1 MGLLALAVVTWAA
14 WGGRA
19 QARQRREPATLWPS
33 GAGPAIRDVGPDKPV
48 ELGVRFRVEVPG
60 EVVGIRFFRGA
71 TNVGPHPVSLW
82 TGEGQLLAR
91 AAARAAGSP
100 GWQRVDFAEPVAVE
114 AGRDYVASYHAPS
127 GHYSV
132 DHGYFAKA
140 VQRPPLRAGADRA
153 GAPNG
158 LFAYG
163 PAGTFPA
170 QGHQSSNY
178 WVDVVFRPSPEP
190 GRILVALEVDPRH
203 GALWL
208 GERGRLTATARY
220 ADGSSRDA
228 SALVRWRSGS
238 PESIAVDESGGLEA
252 LREGGT
258 TVTATLG
265 TASGAAAVI
274 ALAKPPAAGPAPSA
288 ASLWPSHLAVAA
300 SDVGLD
306 GPLEAGVRFTVDVAG
321 YVTAV
326 RFHRSPGDA
335 GAATVRLW
343 SGQGALLSEAAARA
357 SAEGGWQEV
366 LLPSPVAV
374 VAGERYVAS
383 RQVARGRIGLTRGYF
398 EDGLANP
405 PLRVQVGTPA
415 NVGGVFAVGRPGAF
429 PTEAHDGANAWVD
442 VVFVPAAPSPPLR
455 SIRVEPARAEVE
467 VGESRRLRATGS
479 YQGEESDLTRV
490 VQWESSD
497 PAAIAVDADGVASAW
512 RAGSARLVA
521 RLRGVAGEARLDA
534 RPLPPASPEGPGGP
548 ILIVSSGANG
558 FSRYLAEILRAEG
571 LNEFLATDVSQVDRA
586 LLDRHDLAILGDFPI
601 SAGEAELFASWV
613 RGGGRL
619 IAMRPDPQLAP
630 LMGLRKVPG
639 VLEEGY
645 LQVEKGPGP
654 ASGITRRAMQIHGAA
669 DLYALDGAR
678 PIAALLR
685 GAGQRTAHPAI
696 ALRAVGGGQAAAF
709 AYDLARSVVYTR
721 QGNPAWS
728 GESRSGAVPR
738 RPHDLFY
745 GAAAFD
751 PRPNWVDFSRI
762 DLPQADEQQRLLV
775 NVILHMMDR
784 RKPLPR
790 FWYLPSGLPAAV
802 VMTGDDHAIRGPS
815 QRLREY
821 LQRSRSGCSV
831 PDWECVRATSYVYA
845 LDPLTTNEALEYAE
859 LGFEVSLHLTTE
871 CSDFASPEELE
882 AQYARQLSTF
892 ALSYPGLPRPRTT
905 RTHCVAWSDYE
916 TQPRV
921 EQGHGIRLD
930 TNYYFWPASWVRDRP
945 GFMTGS
951 ALPMRFADRAGRVID
966 VFQLATQMTDESGQG
981 YPATVE
987 RLLDGALGPAGHYG
1001 FLTANMHT
1009 DEATSSAGEA
1019 ILSAARA
1026 RGFPVIS
1033 ALQVLEWV
1041 DARNGSSFGSL
1052 EWDGRALGFTIRVA
1066 PGARNLQAML
1076 PARAGKA
1083 EIRAI
1088 TRGDR
1093 EVRFATRTVR
1103 GVRYAV
1109 FPATAGEYRAAYR

>member
-1 MGLLALAVVTWAA
+1 LGLLALAVVTWAA

-442 VVFVPAAPSPPLR
+442 VVFVRRPRRRRCARSASSPRAPRSRSASRGDCGPPVPTREKSRTSPGWCSGSPPTRPQSR
-455 SIRVEPARAEVE
+455 STPTGSPAPGEPARRASSLACAESP
-467 VGESRRLRATGS
+467 GRRGS
-479 YQGEESDLTRV
+479 T
-490 VQWESSD
+490 
-497 PAAIAVDADGVASAW
+497 
-512 RAGSARLVA
+512 
-521 RLRGVAGEARLDA
+521 
-534 RPLPPASPEGPGGP
+534 
-548 ILIVSSGANG
+548 
-558 FSRYLAEILRAEG
+558 
-571 LNEFLATDVSQVDRA
+571 
-586 LLDRHDLAILGDFPI
+586 
-601 SAGEAELFASWV
+601 
-613 RGGGRL
+613 
-619 IAMRPDPQLAP
+619 
-630 LMGLRKVPG
+630 
-639 VLEEGY
+639 
-645 LQVEKGPGP
+645 PGP
-654 ASGITRRAMQIHGAA
+654 C
-669 DLYALDGAR
+669 R
-678 PIAALLR
+678 P
-685 GAGQRTAHPAI
+685 
-696 ALRAVGGGQAAAF
+696 
-709 AYDLARSVVYTR
+709 
-721 QGNPAWS
+721 
-728 GESRSGAVPR
+728 
-738 RPHDLFY
+738 
-745 GAAAFD
+745 
-751 PRPNWVDFSRI
+751 
-762 DLPQADEQQRLLV
+762 
-775 NVILHMMDR
+775 
-784 RKPLPR
+784 
-790 FWYLPSGLPAAV
+790 
-802 VMTGDDHAIRGPS
+802 
-815 QRLREY
+815 
-821 LQRSRSGCSV
+821 
-831 PDWECVRATSYVYA
+831 
-845 LDPLTTNEALEYAE
+845 
-859 LGFEVSLHLTTE
+859 
-871 CSDFASPEELE
+871 
-882 AQYARQLSTF
+882 
-892 ALSYPGLPRPRTT
+892 PRPR
-905 RTHCVAWSDYE
+905 V
-916 TQPRV
+916 P
-921 EQGHGIRLD
+921 
-930 TNYYFWPASWVRDRP
+930 
-945 GFMTGS
+945 
-951 ALPMRFADRAGRVID
+951 
-966 VFQLATQMTDESGQG
+966 
-981 YPATVE
+981 
-987 RLLDGALGPAGHYG
+987 
-1001 FLTANMHT
+1001 
-1009 DEATSSAGEA
+1009 
-1019 ILSAARA
+1019 AAR
-1026 RGFPVIS
+1026 S
-1033 ALQVLEWV
+1033 
-1041 DARNGSSFGSL
+1041 
-1052 EWDGRALGFTIRVA
+1052 
-1066 PGARNLQAML
+1066 
-1076 PARAGKA
+1076 
-1083 EIRAI
+1083 
-1088 TRGDR
+1088 
-1093 EVRFATRTVR
+1093 
-1103 GVRYAV
+1103 
-1109 FPATAGEYRAAYR
+1109 